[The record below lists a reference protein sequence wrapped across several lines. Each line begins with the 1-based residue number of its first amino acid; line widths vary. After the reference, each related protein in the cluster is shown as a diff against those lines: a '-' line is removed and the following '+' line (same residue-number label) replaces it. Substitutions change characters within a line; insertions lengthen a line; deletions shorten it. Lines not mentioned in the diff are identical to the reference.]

1 MKTESITKQMTT
13 TMKKQLITIAVALL
27 TAGTLTTS
35 CSNEDNAI
43 NTTPQTQLPDDETID
58 TSPQPQQP
66 AANTITL
73 TATLAP
79 KGDDGGTT
87 RAITPSTDD
96 VTGEEILNMTWAENE
111 EIALYYQTATGY
123 AKTMATVQSVDATT
137 GAATIEASLNAN
149 TTNGG
154 VVKFVYPAS
163 LANDT
168 GDDIDETKLLS
179 QNGNLTGVNG
189 ISTKF
194 DAATG
199 EGRINLNGGT
209 TMPTT
214 ATVTNTAGTGNVS
227 LTNRVCICKFRCH
240 LDAGSTL
247 IQDEFRNVII
257 NDGNGHTYTITSDK
271 QDDYGIGTRY
281 FRNTDDIY
289 VALLPVSGKFVTFY
303 HTTSGTSQGQSVQWN
318 YLHLSPNTTLTA
330 GKFYRNIGTINLVR
344 DEYNATSY
352 TFKDLS
358 DGSITATTGDFIY
371 QSSNTATAN
380 TITVTD
386 GALFTLYNAN
396 ISVTGSAGIMCEGN
410 ANIYLKGTN
419 NVTTTALN
427 YPAIQAG
434 GSGKT
439 LTIQGSGSLNATGGS
454 NGAGIGGCYDSTCG
468 NITICGG
475 TITANGG
482 DDAAGIGS
490 GNLGTCGN
498 ITINGGN
505 ITSTGKYTATG
516 IGCGGEGHCG
526 NITIFASVERVIAQ
540 KGQNAPYSIGKGRET
555 SGLPS
560 TCGTITIGGTIRNQ
574 EEFTGK
580 SFTYQP

>member
-1 MKTESITKQMTT
+1 MTI
-13 TMKKQLITIAVALL
+13 KNTIILALTLL
-27 TAGTLTTS
+27 TMCMLATS
-35 CSNEDNAI
+35 CSSEDNI
-43 NTTPQTQLPDDETID
+43 VDVPHT
-58 TSPQPQQP
+58 QQP
-66 AANTITL
+66 SVNTIAF
-73 TATLAP
+73 TATLEP
-79 KGDDGGTT
+79 KGDNGGQT
-87 RAITPSTDD
+87 RAIT
-96 VTGEEILNMTWAENE
+96 TGKDANDKEILNVAWAADE
-111 EIALYYQTATGY
+111 EISIYYQTATGY

-137 GAATIEASLNAN
+137 GVATIIASLDAN
-149 TTNGG
+149 TTDGG
-154 VVKFVYPAS
+154 TVKFVYPAS
-163 LANDT
+163 LANVT
-168 GDDIDETKLLS
+168 GDDIEETKLLS
-179 QNGNLTGVNG
+179 QNGNLTGANG

-199 EGRINLNGGT
+199 EGKIHLNGST
-209 TMPTT
+209 ALPTT

-271 QDDYGIGTRY
+271 PDDYGIGTRY

-396 ISVTGSAGIMCEGN
+396 ISATGSAGIICEGN

-419 NVTTTALN
+419 NVTATSNN
-427 YPAIQAG
+427 YPAVKAG

-439 LTIQGSGSLNATGGS
+439 LSIQNNGSLNATGGR
-454 NGAGIGGCYDSTCG
+454 NGAGIGSVYQETCG
-468 NITICGG
+468 NIIISGG
-475 TITANGG
+475 TVTAIGG
-482 DDAAGIGS
+482 YGAAGIGS
-490 GNLGTCGN
+490 GNQGTCGSIIISGGTVSAKTGEAGAGIGSGWGGSCGDII
-498 ITINGGN
+498 IT
-505 ITSTGKYTATG
+505 TGVTRVTATK
-516 IGCGGEGHCG
+516 E
-526 NITIFASVERVIAQ
+526 SLS
-540 KGQNAPYSIGKGRET
+540 PYSIGKGQNSEF
-555 SGLPS
+555 LS

-580 SFTYQP
+580 TFTYQP

>member
-1 MKTESITKQMTT
+1 MTT

-27 TAGTLTTS
+27 AAGTLTTS
-35 CSNEDNAI
+35 CSSEDNTI
-43 NTTPQTQLPDDETID
+43 ETPQTQ
-58 TSPQPQQP
+58 QP
-66 AANTITL
+66 ATNTITL
-73 TATLAP
+73 TATLTP

-87 RAITPSTDD
+87 RAIT
-96 VTGEEILNMTWAENE
+96 TGKDGENKEILNVTWAAGEQ
-111 EIALYYQTATGY
+111 IALYYQTASGY
-123 AKTMATVQSVDATT
+123 AKTTATVQSVDATT
-137 GAATIEASLNAN
+137 GVATIQAILDAN
-149 TTNGG
+149 TTDGG
-154 VVKFVYPAS
+154 TVKFVYPAS

-179 QNGNLTGVNG
+179 QNGNLTGANG

-199 EGRINLNGGT
+199 EGKIHLNGGT
-209 TMPTT
+209 ALPTT
-214 ATVTNTAGTGNVS
+214 ATVINTAGTGNVS
-227 LTNRVCICKFRCH
+227 LINRVCICKFRCH

-271 QDDYGIGTRY
+271 TDDYGIGTRY
-281 FRNTDDIY
+281 FNNTDDIY
-289 VALLPVSGKFVTFY
+289 VALLPINDKFVTFY
-303 HTTSGTSQGQSVQWN
+303 YTYPGTNQSHEAVQWN

-386 GALFTLYNAN
+386 GVLFTLYNAN
-396 ISVTGSAGIMCEGN
+396 ISATGSAGIICEGN

-419 NVTTTALN
+419 DVTTTALY
-427 YPAIQAG
+427 YPAIQVG
-434 GSGKT
+434 GSSKT
-439 LTIQGSGSLNATGGS
+439 LTIQGSGSLTAMGGS
-454 NGAGIGGCYDSTCG
+454 NGAGIGGCYDSACG
-468 NITICGG
+468 NIVIYGG

-482 DDAAGIGS
+482 NDGAGIGS

-526 NITIFASVERVIAQ
+526 NIAIFASVDRVIAQ
-540 KGQNAPYSIGKGRET
+540 KGINAPYSIGKGRE
-555 SGLPS
+555 SPGLPS
-560 TCGTITIGGTIRNQ
+560 TCGTITIGGTVYYDGSTFLNGGD
-574 EEFTGK
+574 TYLAT
-580 SFTYQP
+580 SPLTYQP